1 MRINYIHIW
10 LLGIRKEAARTFLA
24 ILACA
29 ALGNTRNCLSTFW
42 NEPVRSIIVRE
53 SYRFV
58 PMKKCIAATMP
69 TATRQNHFLPHWR
82 STDDFGNPHFH
93 WQWWTWNVASSQ
105 EPLMWVLRRMM
116 HALEVTQ
123 APLRLI
129 CLGSAAKRKSKS
141 LEWLAAETS
150 SLLVP
155 KSMMHH
161 SHLQGF
167 ISTIAFLWL
176 PALRLQA
183 TSHLLHKT
191 SQTHQLLS
199 SSDPH
204 PETPSDIVSDIP
216 SGSIYI
222 YAYVYI
228 YIYNIHIS
236 GER

>member
-1 MRINYIHIW
+1 
-10 LLGIRKEAARTFLA
+10 
-24 ILACA
+24 
-29 ALGNTRNCLSTFW
+29 
-42 NEPVRSIIVRE
+42 
-53 SYRFV
+53 
-58 PMKKCIAATMP
+58 
-69 TATRQNHFLPHWR
+69 
-82 STDDFGNPHFH
+82 
-93 WQWWTWNVASSQ
+93 
-105 EPLMWVLRRMM
+105 
-116 HALEVTQ
+116 
-123 APLRLI
+123 
-129 CLGSAAKRKSKS
+129 
-141 LEWLAAETS
+141 
-150 SLLVP
+150 
-155 KSMMHH
+155 MHH

-228 YIYNIHIS
+228 YIIYIYQENDKNVFGRPNAFADQNALSVYTVEH
-236 GER
+236 ERH